1 MKKVV
6 VATVA
11 FGLLLSSMTAMA
23 KKKKKDTQAM
33 QDAKEAQQYG
43 GDKFDG
49 SKVNTSTAVPVG
61 SGKAAPDYK
70 ALNKAEQDRRKGAG
84 LDGPKHAPPSP
95 TIKATPPKQAPAPKA
110 APAKAAA
117 ATKPPPKK

>member
-23 KKKKKDTQAM
+23 KKKKDTQAM

-43 GDKFDG
+43 GAKFDG

-70 ALNKAEQDRRKGAG
+70 ALNKAE
-84 LDGPKHAPPSP
+84 
-95 TIKATPPKQAPAPKA
+95 
-110 APAKAAA
+110 
-117 ATKPPPKK
+117 